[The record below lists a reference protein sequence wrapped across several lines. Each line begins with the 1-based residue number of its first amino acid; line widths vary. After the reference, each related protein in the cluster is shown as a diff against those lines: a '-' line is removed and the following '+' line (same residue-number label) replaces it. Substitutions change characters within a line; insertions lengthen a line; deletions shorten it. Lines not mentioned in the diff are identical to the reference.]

1 MRLIRGLYNIPSD
14 FSGCVAT
21 IGNFDGVHLGHQAIL
36 QQLKKQGEEHQ
47 LPTVVMMF
55 EPQPREFFAPD
66 QAPARLANMSEKLQD
81 LARFGIDYVLC
92 LPFNQK
98 LRSMSADQFIQT
110 ILLDGLKIS
119 HLIVGDDFR
128 FGCDRTGDYHLL
140 QKTGQQAG
148 ESTREKSGFSVE
160 DTQTFELDGERV
172 SSTRVR
178 EYLSANDLAAASKL
192 LGRPYRMSGRIGY
205 GRQLGRTIGVPTANV
220 ILQRNKL
227 PMTGVYA
234 VKAIEITVDECNESQ
249 ALGHEGSVKEKE
261 WQGVANI
268 GVKPTVAGTPEPSL
282 EVHIFDFPSSAEE
295 GDLYGKRLT
304 IEFCQKIREEKKF
317 NGLDELKAAIAN
329 DMQVAREFF
338 SPS

>member
-36 QQLKKQGEEHQ
+36 QQLKKQGEKHQ

-81 LARFGIDYVLC
+81 LASFGIDYILC

-98 LRSMSADQFIQT
+98 LRSMSADQFIQS

-128 FGCDRTGDYHLL
+128 FGCDRTGDYQLL
-140 QKTGQQAG
+140 QKTGS
-148 ESTREKSGFSVE
+148 ESGFSVE
-160 DTQTFELDGERV
+160 DTKTFELEGERV

-178 EYLSANDLAAASKL
+178 ECLSANNLEAANKL

-234 VKAIEITVDECNESQ
+234 VKATEITVAAC
-249 ALGHEGSVKEKE
+249 HERSVQDQDGKVIE

-268 GVKPTVAGTPEPSL
+268 GIKPTVAGTPEPSL
-282 EVHIFDFPSSAEE
+282 EVHIFDFS
-295 GDLYGKRLT
+295 GDLYGKRLS

-329 DMQVAREFF
+329 DMKVAREFF
-338 SPS
+338 S

>member
-36 QQLKKQGEEHQ
+36 QQLKKQGEKHQ

-81 LARFGIDYVLC
+81 LASFGIDYVLC

-98 LRSMSADQFIQT
+98 LRSMSADQFIQS
-110 ILLDGLKIS
+110 ILLDGLQIS

-128 FGCDRTGDYHLL
+128 FGCDRTGDYQLL
-140 QKTGQQAG
+140 QKSGQQA
-148 ESTREKSGFSVE
+148 GFSVE
-160 DTQTFELDGERV
+160 DTKTFELEGERV

-178 EYLSANDLAAASKL
+178 ECLTANDLAAANKL

-234 VKAIEITVDECNESQ
+234 VKAIEITVDACNES
-249 ALGHEGSVKEKE
+249 LSVDKTGQIKE

-268 GVKPTVAGTPEPSL
+268 GIKPTVAGTPEPSL
-282 EVHIFDFPSSAEE
+282 EVHVFDFA
-295 GDLYGKRLT
+295 GDLYGKRLS
-304 IEFCQKIREEKKF
+304 IEFCQKIREEQKF
-317 NGLDELKAAIAN
+317 NGLDELKAAIGN
-329 DMQVAREFF
+329 DMKVAREFF
-338 SPS
+338 NN

>member
-36 QQLKKQGEEHQ
+36 QQLKKQGEEHR

-81 LARFGIDYVLC
+81 LASFGVDYVLC

-128 FGCDRTGDYHLL
+128 FGCDRTGDYQLL
-140 QKTGQQAG
+140 QQA
-148 ESTREKSGFSVE
+148 GFSVE
-160 DTQTFELDGERV
+160 DTKTFELEGQRV
-172 SSTRVR
+172 SSTRIR
-178 EYLSANDLAAASKL
+178 ECLSANDLGTAGTL

-234 VKAIEITVDECNESQ
+234 VKVMEISVADCHESPALDQ
-249 ALGHEGSVKEKE
+249 AGRIKE

-282 EVHIFDFPSSAEE
+282 EVHVFDFPSLG
-295 GDLYGKRLT
+295 GDENLYGKRLS

-317 NGLDELKAAIAN
+317 KGLDELKAAIAQ
-329 DMQVAREFF
+329 DMTVAREIF
-338 SPS
+338 S

>member
-81 LARFGIDYVLC
+81 LASFGIDYILC

-128 FGCDRTGDYHLL
+128 FGCDRTGDYQLL
-140 QKTGQQAG
+140 QHAG
-148 ESTREKSGFSVE
+148 EKGGFSVE
-160 DTQTFELDGERV
+160 DTKTFELEGERV

-178 EYLSANDLAAASKL
+178 EYLNSNDLATANKL

-234 VKAIEITVDECNESQ
+234 VKAIEIEVAGCNESQ
-249 ALGHEGSVKEKE
+249 AFDSNGKAKE

-282 EVHIFDFPSSAEE
+282 EVHIFDFAD
-295 GDLYGKRLT
+295 DLYGKRLS
-304 IEFCQKIREEKKF
+304 IEFCQKIREEQKF
-317 NGLDELKAAIAN
+317 NGLDELKAAIGN
-329 DMQVAREFF
+329 DMDIARKFF
-338 SPS
+338 SQ

>member
-55 EPQPREFFAPD
+55 EPQPREFFSPD

-81 LARFGIDYVLC
+81 LASFGIDYILC

-110 ILLDGLKIS
+110 ILLDGLQIR
-119 HLIVGDDFR
+119 HLIIGDDFR
-128 FGCDRTGDYHLL
+128 FGCDRTGDYQLL
-140 QKTGQQAG
+140 QQAG
-148 ESTREKSGFSVE
+148 NKAGFSVE
-160 DTQTFELDGERV
+160 DTKTFELEGERV

-178 EYLSANDLAAASKL
+178 EYLTANDLAAANTL

-205 GRQLGRTIGVPTANV
+205 GRQLGRTIGIPTANV

-234 VKAIEITVDECNESQ
+234 VKAIEITVDACHESQ
-249 ALGHEGSVKEKE
+249 ALDQSGNVKE

-295 GDLYGKRLT
+295 GELYGKRLT

-317 NGLDELKAAIAN
+317 KGLDELKAAIAN

>member
-1 MRLIRGLYNIPSD
+1 MRLIRGLYNIPTD
-14 FSGCVAT
+14 FCGCVAT

-36 QQLKKQGEEHQ
+36 QQLKKQGEKHG

-81 LARFGIDYVLC
+81 LASFGIDYVLC

-98 LRSMSADQFIQT
+98 LRSMSADQFIQS

-128 FGCDRTGDYHLL
+128 FGCDRTGDYQLL
-140 QKTGQQAG
+140 QTVGSNA
-148 ESTREKSGFSVE
+148 GFSVE
-160 DTQTFELDGERV
+160 DTKTFELEGERV

-178 EYLSANDLAAASKL
+178 TCLSANDLESANTL

-234 VKAIEITVDECNESQ
+234 VKATEITVAACHES
-249 ALGHEGSVKEKE
+249 SVLDQGGKTVE

-268 GVKPTVAGTPEPSL
+268 GIKPTVAGTPEPSL
-282 EVHIFDFPSSAEE
+282 EVHIFDFSD
-295 GDLYGKRLT
+295 DLYGKRLT

-329 DMQVAREFF
+329 DMQVARNFF
-338 SPS
+338 CN

>member
-1 MRLIRGLYNIPSD
+1 MRLIRGLYNIPTD

-36 QQLKKQGEEHQ
+36 QQLKKQGEKHG

-81 LARFGIDYVLC
+81 LASFGIDYVLC

-98 LRSMSADQFIQT
+98 LRSMSADQFIQS

-128 FGCDRTGDYHLL
+128 FGCDRTGDYQLL
-140 QKTGQQAG
+140 QTVGSKA
-148 ESTREKSGFSVE
+148 GFSVE
-160 DTQTFELDGERV
+160 DTKTFELEGERV

-178 EYLSANDLAAASKL
+178 ECLSANDLESASEL
-192 LGRPYRMSGRIGY
+192 LGRLYRMSGRIGY

-234 VKAIEITVDECNESQ
+234 VKATEITVAACHESPVLDQ
-249 ALGHEGSVKEKE
+249 GGKTVE

-268 GVKPTVAGTPEPSL
+268 GIKPTVAGTPEPSL
-282 EVHIFDFPSSAEE
+282 EVHIFDFSD
-295 GDLYGKRLT
+295 DLYGKRLT

-338 SPS
+338 S

>member
-81 LARFGIDYVLC
+81 LASFGIDYVLC

-128 FGCDRTGDYHLL
+128 FGCDRTGDYQLL
-140 QKTGQQAG
+140 QQAG
-148 ESTREKSGFSVE
+148 AKEQNGFSVE
-160 DTQTFELDGERV
+160 DTKTFELEGKRV

-178 EYLSANDLAAASKL
+178 ECLSANDLAGASKL

-234 VKAIEITVDECNESQ
+234 VKAIAITVDECNESPALNQ
-249 ALGHEGSVKEKE
+249 AGKAHSSNKE

-268 GVKPTVAGTPEPSL
+268 GVKPTVAGIPEPSL
-282 EVHIFDFPSSAEE
+282 EVHIFDINEN
-295 GDLYGKRLT
+295 LYGKRLS

-317 NGLDELKAAIAN
+317 NGLDELKAAIEN
-329 DMQVAREFF
+329 DMKVARAFF
-338 SPS
+338 S

>member
-81 LARFGIDYVLC
+81 LASFGVDYVLC

-128 FGCDRTGDYHLL
+128 FGCDRTGDYQLL
-140 QKTGQQAG
+140 QNAG
-148 ESTREKSGFSVE
+148 KQFGFSVE
-160 DTQTFELDGERV
+160 DTKTFEFEGQRV

-178 EYLSANDLAAASKL
+178 KCLAANDLTGAGKL
-192 LGRPYRMSGRIGY
+192 LGRSYRMSGRIGY

-234 VKAIEITVDECNESQ
+234 VKAIEIEVADCHESEVLDASGQ
-249 ALGHEGSVKEKE
+249 PRA

-282 EVHIFDFPSSAEE
+282 EVHIFDFPSLEE
-295 GDLYGKRLT
+295 CGNIYGKRLS

-317 NGLDELKAAIAN
+317 NGLDELKAAIEQ
-329 DMQVAREFF
+329 DMNVARDFF
-338 SPS
+338 LSKN

>member
-1 MRLIRGLYNIPSD
+1 MKIFNNLNIPKKYKKS
-14 FSGCVAT
+14 ALA

-81 LARFGIDYVLC
+81 LASFGVDYVLC

-128 FGCDRTGDYHLL
+128 FGCDRTGDYQLL
-140 QKTGQQAG
+140 QNAG
-148 ESTREKSGFSVE
+148 KQFGFSVE
-160 DTQTFELDGERV
+160 DTKTFEFEGQRV

-178 EYLSANDLAAASKL
+178 KCLAANDLTGAGKL
-192 LGRPYRMSGRIGY
+192 LGRSYRMSGRIGY

-234 VKAIEITVDECNESQ
+234 VKAIEIEVADCHENEVLDASDQ
-249 ALGHEGSVKEKE
+249 PRA

-282 EVHIFDFPSSAEE
+282 EVHIFDFPSLEE
-295 GDLYGKRLT
+295 GGNIYGKRLS

-317 NGLDELKAAIAN
+317 NGLDELKAAIEQ
-329 DMQVAREFF
+329 DMNVARDFF
-338 SPS
+338 LSKN

>member
-81 LARFGIDYVLC
+81 LASFGVDYVLC

-128 FGCDRTGDYHLL
+128 FGCDRTGDYQLL
-140 QKTGQQAG
+140 QNAG
-148 ESTREKSGFSVE
+148 KQFGFSVE
-160 DTQTFELDGERV
+160 DTKTFEFEGQRV

-178 EYLSANDLAAASKL
+178 KCLAANDLTGAGKL
-192 LGRPYRMSGRIGY
+192 LGRSYRMSGRIGY

-234 VKAIEITVDECNESQ
+234 VKAIEIEVADCHESEVLDASDQ
-249 ALGHEGSVKEKE
+249 PRA

-282 EVHIFDFPSSAEE
+282 EVHIFDFAN
-295 GDLYGKRLT
+295 DLYGKRLS

-317 NGLDELKAAIAN
+317 NGLDELKAAIEQ
-329 DMQVAREFF
+329 DMNVARDFF
-338 SPS
+338 LSKN

>member
-36 QQLKKQGEEHQ
+36 QQLKKQGEEHR

-81 LARFGIDYVLC
+81 LASFGVDYVLC

-128 FGCDRTGDYHLL
+128 FGCDRTGDYQLL
-140 QKTGQQAG
+140 QQA
-148 ESTREKSGFSVE
+148 GFSVE
-160 DTQTFELDGERV
+160 DTKTFELEGQRV
-172 SSTRVR
+172 SSTRIR
-178 EYLSANDLAAASKL
+178 ECLSANDLGAAGML

-234 VKAIEITVDECNESQ
+234 VKVMEISVADCHESPALDQ
-249 ALGHEGSVKEKE
+249 AGRIKE

-282 EVHIFDFPSSAEE
+282 EVHVFDFPSLG
-295 GDLYGKRLT
+295 GDENLYGKRLS

-317 NGLDELKAAIAN
+317 KGLDELKAAIAQ
-329 DMQVAREFF
+329 DMTVAREFF
-338 SPS
+338 S

>member
-1 MRLIRGLYNIPSD
+1 MRLIRGLYNISSA

-36 QQLKKQGEEHQ
+36 QQLKKQGEQHQ
-47 LPTVVMMF
+47 LSTVVMMF

-81 LARFGIDYVLC
+81 LASFGIDYVLC

-110 ILLDGLKIS
+110 ILIDGLQIR

-128 FGCDRTGDYHLL
+128 FGCDRTGDYQLL
-140 QKTGQQAG
+140 QSVGEQA
-148 ESTREKSGFSVE
+148 GFSVE
-160 DTQTFELDGERV
+160 DTKTFELDGERV

-178 EYLSANDLAAASKL
+178 ECLTANDLAAANKL

-220 ILQRNKL
+220 ILQRSKL

-234 VKAIEITVDECNESQ
+234 VKAIEITVAACNESQ
-249 ALGHEGSVKEKE
+249 ALDRDGNIIA
-261 WQGVANI
+261 WQGIANI

-282 EVHIFDFPSSAEE
+282 EVHIFDIDEN
-295 GDLYGKRLT
+295 LYGKRLS
-304 IEFCQKIREEKKF
+304 IEFCQKIREEQKF
-317 NGLDELKAAIAN
+317 NGLDELKTAIGN
-329 DMQVAREFF
+329 DMKVVRDFF
-338 SPS
+338 S

>member
-1 MRLIRGLYNIPSD
+1 MRLIRGLYNIPTD

-81 LARFGIDYVLC
+81 LANFGIDYVLC

-98 LRSMSADQFIQT
+98 LRSMSADQFIQS

-128 FGCDRTGDYHLL
+128 FGCDRTGDYQLL
-140 QKTGQQAG
+140 QNVGSKF
-148 ESTREKSGFSVE
+148 GFSVE
-160 DTQTFELDGERV
+160 DTKTFELEGRRV

-178 EYLSANDLAAASKL
+178 ECLGANDLESVNKL

-234 VKAIEITVDECNESQ
+234 VKAVEIEVAECNESQ
-249 ALGHEGSVKEKE
+249 VLDQVGQINE

-282 EVHIFDFPSSAEE
+282 EVHIFDFS
-295 GDLYGKRLT
+295 DDVYGKRLS
-304 IEFCQKIREEKKF
+304 IEFCQKIREEQKF
-317 NGLDELKAAIAN
+317 NGLDELKAAIGN
-329 DMQVAREFF
+329 DMKVARNFF
-338 SPS
+338 KN

>member
-1 MRLIRGLYNIPSD
+1 MRLIRGLYNIPTD
-14 FSGCVAT
+14 FCGCVAT

-36 QQLKKQGEEHQ
+36 QQLKKQGEKHG

-81 LARFGIDYVLC
+81 LASFGIDYVLC

-98 LRSMSADQFIQT
+98 LRSMSADQFIQS

-128 FGCDRTGDYHLL
+128 FGCDRTGDYQLL
-140 QKTGQQAG
+140 QTVGSNA
-148 ESTREKSGFSVE
+148 GFSVE
-160 DTQTFELDGERV
+160 DTKTFELEGKRV

-178 EYLSANDLAAASKL
+178 ECLCANDLESANTL

-234 VKAIEITVDECNESQ
+234 VKATEITVAACHES
-249 ALGHEGSVKEKE
+249 SVLDQGGKTVE

-268 GVKPTVAGTPEPSL
+268 GIKPTVAGTPEPSL
-282 EVHIFDFPSSAEE
+282 EVHIFDFSD
-295 GDLYGKRLT
+295 DLYGKRLT

-329 DMQVAREFF
+329 DMQVARNFF
-338 SPS
+338 CN

>member
-36 QQLKKQGEEHQ
+36 QQLKKQGEQHQ

-110 ILLDGLKIS
+110 ILLDGLNIS

-128 FGCDRTGDYHLL
+128 FGCDRTGDYQLL
-140 QKTGQQAG
+140 QDAG
-148 ESTREKSGFSVE
+148 EESGFSVE
-160 DTQTFELDGERV
+160 DTKTFELEGRRI
-172 SSTRVR
+172 SSTRIR
-178 EYLSANDLAAASKL
+178 ECLSAGDLATVNKL

-227 PMTGVYA
+227 PMTGVFA
-234 VKAIEITVDECNESQ
+234 VKVVEIEVADCNEREVLDSTGT
-249 ALGHEGSVKEKE
+249 ARE

-268 GVKPTVAGTPEPSL
+268 GIKPTVAGIPEPSL
-282 EVHIFDFPSSAEE
+282 EVHIFDFPSLEK
-295 GDLYGKRLT
+295 GGNLYGKRLS
-304 IEFCQKIREEKKF
+304 IEFCQKIREEQKF
-317 NGLDELKAAIAN
+317 EGLEALKAAIEN
-329 DMQVAREFF
+329 DMKTARDLFNN
-338 SPS
+338 

>member
-47 LPTVVMMF
+47 LLTVVMMF

-81 LARFGIDYVLC
+81 LASFGVDYVLC

-128 FGCDRTGDYHLL
+128 FGCDRTGDYQLL
-140 QKTGQQAG
+140 QNAG
-148 ESTREKSGFSVE
+148 KQFGFSVE
-160 DTQTFELDGERV
+160 DTKTFEFEGQRV

-178 EYLSANDLAAASKL
+178 KCLAANDLTGAGKL
-192 LGRPYRMSGRIGY
+192 LGRSYRMSGRIGY

-234 VKAIEITVDECNESQ
+234 VKAIEIEVADCHENEVLDASDQ
-249 ALGHEGSVKEKE
+249 PRA

-282 EVHIFDFPSSAEE
+282 EVHIFDFAN
-295 GDLYGKRLT
+295 DLYGKRLS

-317 NGLDELKAAIAN
+317 NGLDELKASIEQ
-329 DMQVAREFF
+329 DMNVARDFF
-338 SPS
+338 LSKN

>member
-1 MRLIRGLYNIPSD
+1 MRLIRGLHNIPSD

-36 QQLKKQGEEHQ
+36 QQLKKQGAQHQ

-81 LARFGIDYVLC
+81 LASFGVDYVLC

-110 ILLDGLKIS
+110 ILLDGLKIR

-128 FGCDRTGDYHLL
+128 FGCDRTGDYQLL
-140 QKTGQQAG
+140 QTSGQQAG
-148 ESTREKSGFSVE
+148 ESSNKGNGFSVE
-160 DTQTFELDGERV
+160 DTKTFEIEGKRV
-172 SSTRVR
+172 SSTRIR
-178 EYLSANDLAAASKL
+178 ECLSANDLESVNTL

-205 GRQLGRTIGVPTANV
+205 GRQLGRTIGVPTANI

-234 VKAIEITVDECNESQ
+234 VKAIEIEVARCNESQ
-249 ALGHEGSVKEKE
+249 ALDSSGKVKE

-268 GVKPTVAGTPEPSL
+268 GVKPTITGIPEPSL
-282 EVHIFDFPSSAEE
+282 EVHIFDFAD
-295 GDLYGKRLT
+295 DLYGKRLS
-304 IEFCQKIREEKKF
+304 IEFCQKIREEQKF
-317 NGLDELKAAIAN
+317 NGLDELKAAIAKDIN
-329 DMQVAREFF
+329 VAREFF
-338 SPS
+338 S

>member
-1 MRLIRGLYNIPSD
+1 MRLIRGLHNIPSD

-21 IGNFDGVHLGHQAIL
+21 IGNFDGVHLGHQTIL
-36 QQLKKQGEEHQ
+36 QQLKKQGEEHG

-81 LARFGIDYVLC
+81 LASFGVDYVLC

-119 HLIVGDDFR
+119 HLIIGDDFR
-128 FGCDRTGDYHLL
+128 FGCDRTGDYQLL
-140 QKTGQQAG
+140 QQSGQQAG
-148 ESTREKSGFSVE
+148 ESSSSKEGRGFSVE
-160 DTQTFELDGERV
+160 DTKTFELDGERV

-178 EYLSANDLAAASKL
+178 ECLKANDLAMAATL

-234 VKAIEITVDECNESQ
+234 VKAIEIEVANCIESQ
-249 ALGHEGSVKEKE
+249 ALDSSGKAKE
-261 WQGVANI
+261 WHGVANI
-268 GVKPTVAGTPEPSL
+268 GVKPTVAGIPEPSL
-282 EVHIFDFPSSAEE
+282 EVHIFDFPSLEE
-295 GDLYGKRLT
+295 GGNIYGKRLSV
-304 IEFCQKIREEKKF
+304 EFCQKIREEQKF
-317 NGLDELKAAIAN
+317 DGLEALKAAIEK
-329 DMQVAREFF
+329 DMKAAREFF
-338 SPS
+338 S

>member
-1 MRLIRGLYNIPSD
+1 MRLIRGLYNIPTD
-14 FSGCVAT
+14 FCGCVAT

-36 QQLKKQGEEHQ
+36 QQLKKQGGKHG

-81 LARFGIDYVLC
+81 LASFGIDYVLC

-98 LRSMSADQFIQT
+98 LRSMSADQFIQS

-128 FGCDRTGDYHLL
+128 FGCDRTGDYQLL
-140 QKTGQQAG
+140 QTVGSKA
-148 ESTREKSGFSVE
+148 GFSVE
-160 DTQTFELDGERV
+160 DTKTFELEGERV

-178 EYLSANDLAAASKL
+178 ECLSANDLESANTL

-234 VKAIEITVDECNESQ
+234 VKATEITVAACHES
-249 ALGHEGSVKEKE
+249 SVQDQDGKTVE

-268 GVKPTVAGTPEPSL
+268 GIKPTVAGTPEPSL
-282 EVHIFDFPSSAEE
+282 EVHIFDFSD
-295 GDLYGKRLT
+295 DLYGKRLT

-329 DMQVAREFF
+329 DMQVARNFF
-338 SPS
+338 CN

>member
-81 LARFGIDYVLC
+81 LASFGIDYVLC

-110 ILLDGLKIS
+110 ILLDGLQIR

-128 FGCDRTGDYHLL
+128 FGCDRTGDYQLL
-140 QKTGQQAG
+140 QQVG
-148 ESTREKSGFSVE
+148 ESASGKGGFSVE

-178 EYLSANDLAAASKL
+178 EYLSANDLAAANKL

-205 GRQLGRTIGVPTANV
+205 GRQLGRTIGTPTANV

-227 PMTGVYA
+227 LMTGVYA
-234 VKAIEITVDECNESQ
+234 VKATEITVDACHESQ
-249 ALGHEGSVKEKE
+249 ALGHDGSVKE

-338 SPS
+338 SLS

>member
-81 LARFGIDYVLC
+81 LASFGVDYVLC

-128 FGCDRTGDYHLL
+128 FGCDRTGDYQLL
-140 QKTGQQAG
+140 QNAG
-148 ESTREKSGFSVE
+148 KQFGFSVE
-160 DTQTFELDGERV
+160 DTKTFEFEGQRV

-178 EYLSANDLAAASKL
+178 KCLAANDLTGAGKL
-192 LGRPYRMSGRIGY
+192 LGRSYRMSGRIGY

-234 VKAIEITVDECNESQ
+234 VKAIEIEVADCHESEVLDASGQ
-249 ALGHEGSVKEKE
+249 PRA

-282 EVHIFDFPSSAEE
+282 EVHIFDFAN
-295 GDLYGKRLT
+295 DLYGKRLS

-317 NGLDELKAAIAN
+317 NGLDELKASIEQ
-329 DMQVAREFF
+329 DMNVARDFF
-338 SPS
+338 LSKN

>member
-36 QQLKKQGEEHQ
+36 QQLKKQGAEHQ

-81 LARFGIDYVLC
+81 LASFGVDYVLC

-110 ILLDGLKIS
+110 ILLDGLRIR

-128 FGCDRTGDYHLL
+128 FGCDRTGDYQLL
-140 QKTGQQAG
+140 QKAGQ
-148 ESTREKSGFSVE
+148 ESGFSVE
-160 DTQTFELDGERV
+160 DTKTFEVEGKRV
-172 SSTRVR
+172 SSTRIR
-178 EYLSANDLAAASKL
+178 DCLSANDLDAVNKL

-234 VKAIEITVDECNESQ
+234 VKAIEIEVAGCNESQ
-249 ALGHEGSVKEKE
+249 VLDHSGNVKV

-282 EVHIFDFPSSAEE
+282 EVHIFDFS
-295 GDLYGKRLT
+295 DDVYGKRLS
-304 IEFCQKIREEKKF
+304 IEFCQKIREEQKF
-317 NGLDELKAAIAN
+317 NGLDELKAAISN
-329 DMQVAREFF
+329 DMKVARKFF
-338 SPS
+338 S

>member
-1 MRLIRGLYNIPSD
+1 MRLIRGLHNIPSD

-36 QQLKKQGEEHQ
+36 QQLKKQGAQHQ

-81 LARFGIDYVLC
+81 LASFGVDYVLC

-110 ILLDGLKIS
+110 ILLDGLKIR

-128 FGCDRTGDYHLL
+128 FGCDRTGDYQLL
-140 QKTGQQAG
+140 QTSGQQAG
-148 ESTREKSGFSVE
+148 ESSNKGNGFSVE
-160 DTQTFELDGERV
+160 DTKTFEIEGKRV
-172 SSTRVR
+172 SSTRIR
-178 EYLSANDLAAASKL
+178 ECLSANDLESVNTL

-205 GRQLGRTIGVPTANV
+205 GRQLGRTIGVPTANI

-234 VKAIEITVDECNESQ
+234 VKAIEIEVARCNESQ
-249 ALGHEGSVKEKE
+249 ALDSNGKVKE

-268 GVKPTVAGTPEPSL
+268 GVKPTITGIPEPSL
-282 EVHIFDFPSSAEE
+282 EVHIFDFAD
-295 GDLYGKRLT
+295 DLYGKRLS

-317 NGLDELKAAIAN
+317 NGLDELKAAIAKDIN
-329 DMQVAREFF
+329 VAREFF
-338 SPS
+338 S

>member
-36 QQLKKQGEEHQ
+36 QQLKKQGEQHQ

-81 LARFGIDYVLC
+81 LASFGIDYILC

-110 ILLDGLKIS
+110 ILLDGLQIR
-119 HLIVGDDFR
+119 HLIIGDDFR
-128 FGCDRTGDYHLL
+128 FGCDRTGDYQLL
-140 QKTGQQAG
+140 QQAG
-148 ESTREKSGFSVE
+148 NKAGFSVE
-160 DTQTFELDGERV
+160 DTKTFELDGERV

-178 EYLSANDLAAASKL
+178 EYLSANDLAAANTL

-205 GRQLGRTIGVPTANV
+205 GRQLGRTIGIPTANV

-234 VKAIEITVDECNESQ
+234 VKAIEITVDACHESQ
-249 ALGHEGSVKEKE
+249 ALDQAGNVKE

-282 EVHIFDFPSSAEE
+282 EVHIFDFPSSAEQGE
-295 GDLYGKRLT
+295 LYGKRLT

-329 DMQVAREFF
+329 DMKVAREFF
-338 SPS
+338 LSGLI

>member
-36 QQLKKQGEEHQ
+36 QQLKKQGAEHQ

-81 LARFGIDYVLC
+81 LASFGVDYVLC

-110 ILLDGLKIS
+110 ILLDGLRIR

-128 FGCDRTGDYHLL
+128 FGCDRTGDYQLL
-140 QKTGQQAG
+140 QKAGQ
-148 ESTREKSGFSVE
+148 ESGFSVE
-160 DTQTFELDGERV
+160 DTKTFEVEGERV
-172 SSTRVR
+172 SSTRIR
-178 EYLSANDLAAASKL
+178 DCLSANDLDAVNKL

-234 VKAIEITVDECNESQ
+234 VKAIEIEVAGCNESQ
-249 ALGHEGSVKEKE
+249 VLDHSGNVKV

-282 EVHIFDFPSSAEE
+282 EVHIFDFS
-295 GDLYGKRLT
+295 DDVYGKRLS
-304 IEFCQKIREEKKF
+304 IEFCQKIREEQKF
-317 NGLDELKAAIAN
+317 NGLDELKAAISN
-329 DMQVAREFF
+329 DMKVARKFF
-338 SPS
+338 S

>member
-66 QAPARLANMSEKLQD
+66 QAPARLANMGEKLQD
-81 LARFGIDYVLC
+81 LASFGVDYVLC

-128 FGCDRTGDYHLL
+128 FGCDRTGDYQLL
-140 QKTGQQAG
+140 QQAG
-148 ESTREKSGFSVE
+148 AKEQNGFSVE
-160 DTQTFELDGERV
+160 DTKTFELAGQRV
-172 SSTRVR
+172 SSTLVR
-178 EYLSANDLAAASKL
+178 KCLSANDLGAASKL

-234 VKAIEITVDECNESQ
+234 VKVIEITVAACQASQ
-249 ALGHEGSVKEKE
+249 GLDSAGKFKE

-282 EVHIFDFPSSAEE
+282 EVHVFDFPSSAAE
-295 GDLYGKRLT
+295 GDLYGKRLS

-329 DMQVAREFF
+329 DMTVAREFF
-338 SPS
+338 SLV

>member
-128 FGCDRTGDYHLL
+128 FGCDRTGDYQLL
-140 QKTGQQAG
+140 QQA
-148 ESTREKSGFSVE
+148 GFSVE
-160 DTQTFELDGERV
+160 DTKTFELEGKRV
-172 SSTRVR
+172 SSTLVR
-178 EYLSANDLAAASKL
+178 KCLSANDLAAASKL

-234 VKAIEITVDECNESQ
+234 VKAIEITVEACHESQ
-249 ALGHEGSVKEKE
+249 ALDSAGKIVE
-261 WQGVANI
+261 WHGVANI

-282 EVHIFDFPSSAEE
+282 EVHVFDFE
-295 GDLYGKRLT
+295 GNLYGKRLT

-317 NGLDELKAAIAN
+317 NGLDELKAAIAK
-329 DMQVAREFF
+329 DMQVAREYF
-338 SPS
+338 SLQP

>member
-1 MRLIRGLYNIPSD
+1 
-14 FSGCVAT
+14 
-21 IGNFDGVHLGHQAIL
+21 
-36 QQLKKQGEEHQ
+36 
-47 LPTVVMMF
+47 MMF

-81 LARFGIDYVLC
+81 LACFGIDYVLC

-110 ILLDGLKIS
+110 ILLDGLKIR

-128 FGCDRTGDYHLL
+128 FGCDRTGDYQLL
-140 QKTGQQAG
+140 QASGQKAG
-148 ESTREKSGFSVE
+148 ESSEEGRGFSVE
-160 DTQTFELDGERV
+160 DTKTFELDSERV
-172 SSTRVR
+172 SSTRIR
-178 EYLSANDLAAASKL
+178 ECLSADDLESVNKL

-234 VKAIEITVDECNESQ
+234 VKAIEIEVAGCNETQVFDQSGNPK
-249 ALGHEGSVKEKE
+249 A

-268 GVKPTVAGTPEPSL
+268 GVKPTVAGSPEPSL
-282 EVHIFDFPSSAEE
+282 EVHIFGINEN
-295 GDLYGKRLT
+295 LYGKRLS
-304 IEFCQKIREEKKF
+304 IEFCKKIREEQKF
-317 NGLDELKAAIAN
+317 NGLDELKGAIAK
-329 DMQVAREFF
+329 DMNVAREYF
-338 SPS
+338 S

>member
-1 MRLIRGLYNIPSD
+1 MRLIRGLYNIPTD
-14 FSGCVAT
+14 FCGCVAT

-36 QQLKKQGEEHQ
+36 QQLKKQGEKHG

-81 LARFGIDYVLC
+81 LASFGIDYVLC

-98 LRSMSADQFIQT
+98 LRSMSADQFIQS

-128 FGCDRTGDYHLL
+128 FGCDRTGDYQLL
-140 QKTGQQAG
+140 QTVGSNA
-148 ESTREKSGFSVE
+148 GFSVE
-160 DTQTFELDGERV
+160 DTKTFELEGERV

-178 EYLSANDLAAASKL
+178 TCLSANDLESANTL

-234 VKAIEITVDECNESQ
+234 VKATEITVAACHES
-249 ALGHEGSVKEKE
+249 SVLDQGGKKVE

-268 GVKPTVAGTPEPSL
+268 GIKPTVAGTPEPSL
-282 EVHIFDFPSSAEE
+282 EVHIFDFSD
-295 GDLYGKRLT
+295 DLYGKRLT

-329 DMQVAREFF
+329 DMQVARNFF
-338 SPS
+338 CN

>member
-36 QQLKKQGEEHQ
+36 QQLKKQGEAHQ

-66 QAPARLANMSEKLQD
+66 HAPARLANMSEKLQD
-81 LARFGIDYVLC
+81 LASLGVDYVLC

-128 FGCDRTGDYHLL
+128 FGCDRTGDYQLL
-140 QKTGQQAG
+140 QQVGMKC
-148 ESTREKSGFSVE
+148 GFSVE
-160 DTQTFELDGERV
+160 DTKTFELEGRRV

-178 EYLSANDLAAASKL
+178 ESLSSGDLVTANKL

-220 ILQRNKL
+220 ILQRKKL

-234 VKAIEITVDECNESQ
+234 VRVIEIEVSGC
-249 ALGHEGSVKEKE
+249 KETQVLNSSGNANM

-268 GVKPTVAGTPEPSL
+268 GVKPTITGTPEPSL
-282 EVHIFDFPSSAEE
+282 EVHIFDFPSLGGNEH
-295 GDLYGKRLT
+295 LYGKRLSV
-304 IEFCQKIREEKKF
+304 EFCQKIREEQKF
-317 NGLDELKAAIAN
+317 DGLEELKIAIGK
-329 DMQVAREFF
+329 DMSTAREIF
-338 SPS
+338 S

>member
-1 MRLIRGLYNIPSD
+1 MRLIRGLHNIPSD

-21 IGNFDGVHLGHQAIL
+21 IGNFDGVHLGHQTIL
-36 QQLKKQGEEHQ
+36 QQLKKQGEEHE

-66 QAPARLANMSEKLQD
+66 KAPARLANMSEKLQD
-81 LARFGIDYVLC
+81 LASFGVDYVLC

-119 HLIVGDDFR
+119 HLIIGDDFR
-128 FGCDRTGDYHLL
+128 FGCDRTGDYQLL
-140 QKTGQQAG
+140 QQAG
-148 ESTREKSGFSVE
+148 EQFGFSVE
-160 DTQTFELDGERV
+160 DTKTFELDGERV

-178 EYLSANDLAAASKL
+178 KCLAANDLAGASTL

-234 VKAIEITVDECNESQ
+234 VKVTEIEVANCIESQ
-249 ALGHEGSVKEKE
+249 ALDSSGKAKE
-261 WQGVANI
+261 WHGVANI
-268 GVKPTVAGTPEPSL
+268 GVKPTVAGIPEPSL
-282 EVHIFDFPSSAEE
+282 EVHIFDFPSLEE
-295 GDLYGKRLT
+295 GGNIYGKRLSV
-304 IEFCQKIREEKKF
+304 EFCQKIREEQKF
-317 NGLDELKAAIAN
+317 NGLDELKAAIEK
-329 DMQVAREFF
+329 DMKAAREFF
-338 SPS
+338 SNKR

>member
-81 LARFGIDYVLC
+81 LARFGVDYVLC

-98 LRSMSADQFIQT
+98 LRSMSADEFIQT
-110 ILLDGLKIS
+110 ILLDGLKIR

-128 FGCDRTGDYHLL
+128 FGCDRTGDYQLL
-140 QKTGQQAG
+140 QQSGLQAG
-148 ESTREKSGFSVE
+148 RSSSACDGFRVE
-160 DTQTFELDGERV
+160 DTKTFELEGERV

-178 EYLSANDLAAASKL
+178 ECLAANDLESAKKL

-234 VKAIEITVDECNESQ
+234 VKAVEIEVAGCNETQVVDSSDNTQ
-249 ALGHEGSVKEKE
+249 Q

-282 EVHIFDFPSSAEE
+282 EVHIFDFSD
-295 GDLYGKRLT
+295 DLYGKRLS

-317 NGLDELKAAIAN
+317 NGLDELKAAIGN
-329 DMQVAREFF
+329 DMKVARDFF
-338 SPS
+338 RNRC

>member
-1 MRLIRGLYNIPSD
+1 MRLIRGLHNIPSD

-36 QQLKKQGEEHQ
+36 QQLKKQGAEHQ

-81 LARFGIDYVLC
+81 LASFGVDYVLC

-110 ILLDGLKIS
+110 ILLDGLKIR

-128 FGCDRTGDYHLL
+128 FGCDRTGDYQLL
-140 QKTGQQAG
+140 QTSGQQAG
-148 ESTREKSGFSVE
+148 ESSNKGNGFSVE
-160 DTQTFELDGERV
+160 DTKTFEIEGKRV
-172 SSTRVR
+172 SSTRIR
-178 EYLSANDLAAASKL
+178 ECLSANDLESVNTL

-205 GRQLGRTIGVPTANV
+205 GRQLGRTIGVPTANI

-234 VKAIEITVDECNESQ
+234 VKAIEIEVARCNESQ
-249 ALGHEGSVKEKE
+249 ALDSNGKVKE

-268 GVKPTVAGTPEPSL
+268 GVKPTITGIPEPSL
-282 EVHIFDFPSSAEE
+282 EVHIFDFAD
-295 GDLYGKRLT
+295 DLYGKRLS
-304 IEFCQKIREEKKF
+304 IEFCQKIREEQKF
-317 NGLDELKAAIAN
+317 NGLDELKAAIAKDIN
-329 DMQVAREFF
+329 VAREFF
-338 SPS
+338 S

>member
-21 IGNFDGVHLGHQAIL
+21 IGNFDGVHLGHQTIL

-81 LARFGIDYVLC
+81 LASFGIDYVLC

-128 FGCDRTGDYHLL
+128 FGCDRTGDYQLL
-140 QKTGQQAG
+140 QQAG
-148 ESTREKSGFSVE
+148 AKEQNGFSVE
-160 DTQTFELDGERV
+160 DTKTFELEGKRV

-178 EYLSANDLAAASKL
+178 ECLSANDLAGASKL

-234 VKAIEITVDECNESQ
+234 VKAIAIIVDECNESPALNQ
-249 ALGHEGSVKEKE
+249 AGKAHSSNKE

-268 GVKPTVAGTPEPSL
+268 GVKPTVAGIPEPSL
-282 EVHIFDFPSSAEE
+282 EVHIFDINEN
-295 GDLYGKRLT
+295 LYGKRLS

-317 NGLDELKAAIAN
+317 NGLDELKAAIEN
-329 DMQVAREFF
+329 DMKVARAFF
-338 SPS
+338 S

>member
-36 QQLKKQGEEHQ
+36 QQLKKQGEEHR

-81 LARFGIDYVLC
+81 LASFGVDYVLC

-128 FGCDRTGDYHLL
+128 FGCDRTGDYQLL
-140 QKTGQQAG
+140 QQA
-148 ESTREKSGFSVE
+148 GFSVE
-160 DTQTFELDGERV
+160 DTKTFELEGQRV
-172 SSTRVR
+172 SSTRIR
-178 EYLSANDLAAASKL
+178 ECLSANDLGMAGTL

-234 VKAIEITVDECNESQ
+234 VKVMEISVADCHESPALDQ
-249 ALGHEGSVKEKE
+249 AGRIKE

-282 EVHIFDFPSSAEE
+282 EVHVFDFPSLG
-295 GDLYGKRLT
+295 GDENLYGKRLS

-317 NGLDELKAAIAN
+317 KGLDELKAAIAQ
-329 DMQVAREFF
+329 DMTVAREFF
-338 SPS
+338 S

>member
-1 MRLIRGLYNIPSD
+1 MRLIRGLYNIPTD
-14 FSGCVAT
+14 FCGCVAT

-36 QQLKKQGEEHQ
+36 QQLKKQGEKHG

-81 LARFGIDYVLC
+81 LASFGIDYVLC

-98 LRSMSADQFIQT
+98 LRSMSADQFIQS

-128 FGCDRTGDYHLL
+128 FGCDRTGDYQLL
-140 QKTGQQAG
+140 QKTGS
-148 ESTREKSGFSVE
+148 ESGFSVE
-160 DTQTFELDGERV
+160 DTKTFELEGERV

-178 EYLSANDLAAASKL
+178 TCLSANDLESANTL

-234 VKAIEITVDECNESQ
+234 VKATEITVAACHES
-249 ALGHEGSVKEKE
+249 SVQDQDGKTVE

-282 EVHIFDFPSSAEE
+282 EVHIFDFSD
-295 GDLYGKRLT
+295 DLYGKRLT

-317 NGLDELKAAIAN
+317 NGLDELKAAIDN
-329 DMQVAREFF
+329 DMQVARNFF
-338 SPS
+338 CN

>member
-1 MRLIRGLYNIPSD
+1 MRLIRGLYNIPTD
-14 FSGCVAT
+14 FCGCVAT

-36 QQLKKQGEEHQ
+36 QQLKKQGEKHG

-81 LARFGIDYVLC
+81 LASFGIDYVLC

-98 LRSMSADQFIQT
+98 LRSMSADQFIQS

-128 FGCDRTGDYHLL
+128 FGCDRTGDYQLL
-140 QKTGQQAG
+140 QKTGS
-148 ESTREKSGFSVE
+148 ESGFSVE
-160 DTQTFELDGERV
+160 DTKTFELEGERV

-178 EYLSANDLAAASKL
+178 ECLSANDLESANKL

-234 VKAIEITVDECNESQ
+234 VKATEITVAACHES
-249 ALGHEGSVKEKE
+249 SVQDQDGKTVE

-282 EVHIFDFPSSAEE
+282 EVHIFDFSD
-295 GDLYGKRLT
+295 DLYGKRLT

-317 NGLDELKAAIAN
+317 NGLDELKAAIDN
-329 DMQVAREFF
+329 DMQVARNFF
-338 SPS
+338 CN